1 MARPAGGWIS
11 GYTAPTTSAARGVW
25 SMRDHFNAARA
36 TSWPRFQGATL
47 SLHFNGSNSSTTIV
61 DSSRLATSGITCVGQ
76 AALSTSVV
84 KFGTASLYLP
94 STSSRVNV
102 PGSVAFDLGTADFT
116 IELWIYPTAL
126 AGGGFFNLGPAST
139 YGVAIYE
146 TSAGNLHYYL
156 SSNGSSWNIASAVSI
171 GTISANA
178 WYHVALVRSGA
189 TFSPYLNGVRG
200 TVTTSSATITPG
212 NNIVIVGYPLIA
224 SRTAYYDDVRVTFGQ
239 ALYSGASFTPP
250 SAELTP

>member
-1 MARPAGGWIS
+1 MARPAGGWVS
-11 GYTAPTTSAARGVW
+11 GYTAPTLVAARGVW

-36 TSWPRFQGATL
+36 TSWPFGPGVNL
-47 SLHFNGSNSSTTIV
+47 SLHFNGFNSSTTIV
-61 DSSRLATSGITCVGQ
+61 DSSRLATSGITCVSQ
-76 AALSTSVV
+76 AALSTAVV
-84 KFGTASLYLP
+84 KFGTASLYVPDAL
-94 STSSRVNV
+94 SRVNV
-102 PGSVAFDLGTADFT
+102 PGSVAFNLGTNDFT

-126 AGGGFFNLGPAST
+126 TAGGFFNLGPAST

-171 GTISANA
+171 GRIFQDA
-178 WYHVALVRSGA
+178 WHHVALVRSGA

-212 NNIVIVGYPLIA
+212 NNIVTVGYPLNV
-224 SRTAYYDDVRVTFGQ
+224 SRAAFYDDVRVTFGQ